1 MTEKPNC
8 GNCSGNETPN
18 LTDFVNCNIRKDT
31 VPFNP
36 CCVMN
41 PGARECLIAPVIKEL
56 NQREHNIGMYPCA
69 LESGKIHGYN
79 EAIALIKNGV
89 GGK

>member
-41 PGARECLIAPVIKEL
+41 PGAREYLMAPVIKEL
-56 NQREHNIGMYPCA
+56 ERCYDEGEYDNYSLREII
-69 LESGKIHGYN
+69 S
-79 EAIALIKNGV
+79 LIKNGV
-89 GGK
+89 DRE

>member
-1 MTEKPNC
+1 MNKPNC

-41 PGARECLIAPVIKEL
+41 PGAREYLMAPVIKEL
-56 NQREHNIGMYPCA
+56 EEQPYNIM
-69 LESGKIHGYN
+69 ITRD
-79 EAIALIKNGV
+79 EAIALIRDGV
-89 GGK
+89 K

>member
-1 MTEKPNC
+1 MTPNTCNC

-41 PGARECLIAPVIKEL
+41 PGAREYLMAPVIKEL
-56 NQREHNIGMYPCA
+56 EEQPYNIM
-69 LESGKIHGYN
+69 ITRD
-79 EAIALIKNGV
+79 EAIALIRDGV
-89 GGK
+89 K